1 MRPGSDR
8 WHEVSPS
15 EFAHERAGLEHIR
28 DLLPERA
35 PFHAWS
41 NFEFRDRQ
49 GKWSEVDL
57 LVLSEGRL
65 HLVELKHYRGRL
77 GGNAY
82 RWERGN
88 RSEDSPLML
97 ARRKA
102 QRLSSDLKEAA
113 QRLGLPPERVPFVQ
127 ECVFLHAEDF
137 SCQLSRADQADL
149 FGLDGHEGSSHL
161 PSIAHRLLE
170 PDRGRRDRLPLNETD
185 FLRVVAEAGFAV
197 RRQREV
203 GSWRMTG
210 SPLAEGE
217 GWQDWPA
224 EQRMARDPARI
235 RFFLVPEGA
244 SNAQLEGRRKLV
256 AREYTLTQRLRHD
269 GLLSPRDLVEHE
281 LGAGLVFPYDKH
293 DQRLDLWL
301 ADQRGELALTDQI
314 ELVRQLAEA
323 LQYAHSNGVV
333 HRGLNPQAVTVHPT
347 RRGPQLRIGDWQV
360 AGTSDDAGDSV
371 LATQGSATRIFGALD
386 SRGRAQAG
394 ERAADAYVAP
404 EGQWLADAHRVKLDV
419 FALGALAYLVV
430 TGRAP
435 AANATELKQR
445 LAREQGLDLAAD
457 LPEASGPLREL
468 VLAATNPRV
477 SERLRDTTAF
487 LERLSDVER
496 AAAAGLGDTI
506 VDPLDAPP
514 GTLLGDRFELV
525 RRLGSGSTAVG
536 LLVLD
541 QHSDGAHRVLKVAR
555 DDSAATRLTSEARIL
570 TALNG
575 KKHPRLVRI
584 LEPDPITV
592 GDRAALLLESAGEET
607 LADVL
612 RDRRRLSLDLLE
624 RWGLDLL
631 EALVGLDQAGV
642 DHRDIKPANLGVR
655 EQRSDRAKHLVL
667 FDFSLSGASAASL
680 EAGTPPY
687 LDPFLGSGT
696 RSVWDSA
703 AERYAAA
710 VTLFEMATGDPPR
723 YGDGASD
730 PATIPDDATVEAAD
744 FDPTLADDLVPFFT
758 RALARDAKRRFGT
771 AEEMLTA
778 WRTALAITA
787 TTDSDEA
794 EQLAEQ
800 AQVDTPLA
808 QSGLTPRALSALEPF
823 HVSTV
828 GDLAALDTSQLRR
841 FTGVV
846 DATKREIR
854 SRAKQWREKFADA
867 LPAPHS
873 DDDETTTR
881 LEDPLSSPVITAQR
895 LVDSAGG
902 TRAMA
907 KRSGAAVLLGLE
919 GTAPAFGT
927 LAELAG
933 PLGLGGPPQ
942 VSQLLSGI
950 RDAWAA
956 SASAAAILD
965 EVSQRTIAAVQDLDG
980 VAWADDTAR
989 AVAPAGADDQT
1000 IRVVAGLVRAALDR
1014 ADDKVKGSDE
1024 DVPLTRR
1031 RRRSDNLLLLATS
1044 VELAAA
1050 GGRLGT
1056 TADELVARAA
1066 TEGES
1071 VVSRGRSVPALRR
1084 EWPADLPALDDVR
1097 LLRLAARMSD
1107 RAAASTQ
1114 GELYACDMAP
1124 DEAVRRAFGATIPG
1138 QRLTIDDVRR
1148 FVRVRFPGL
1157 NDLPG
1162 LPDLDDVLRRAGIG
1176 LEWVGDAY
1184 AVPSAHSDTT
1194 FVTQTRVTSIPV
1206 SRPDQ
1211 AEPRELKELRESV
1224 RSCSFLALG
1233 IPGRRAEIV
1242 AAQLRDHFDG
1252 FEVNITDLLLDALH
1266 AKAEG
1271 IGLDWTD
1278 VVVADAAE
1286 PNSRPAQGLAALVA
1300 QSVPSIESAIEEA
1313 MASAPE
1319 ATRPV
1324 LITDAAPLARYGH
1337 MALLPR
1343 LADVTRRRAN
1353 AVWLIVPQGTES
1365 GPVLDRETIQLSY
1378 GSQFV
1383 RLEGPPKTTASST
1396 STAEGDTR

>member
-15 EFAHERAGLEHIR
+15 EFAHERAGLEHVR
-28 DLLPERA
+28 DLLPDRG

-57 LVLSEGRL
+57 LVLGEGRL

-82 RWERGN
+82 RWQRGN
-88 RSEDSPLML
+88 RSEDSPLIL

-102 QRLSSDLKEAA
+102 QRLSSELKEAA
-113 QRLGLPPERVPFVQ
+113 KRLALPPERVPFVQ
-127 ECVFLHAEDF
+127 ESVFLHAEDF
-137 SCQLSRADQADL
+137 TCLLSRADQADL
-149 FGLDGHEGSSHL
+149 FGLDGHEDKSLL
-161 PSIAHRLLE
+161 PSVADRLLE
-170 PDRGRRDRLPLNETD
+170 PDRGRHDRQPLKED
-185 FLRVVAEAGFAV
+185 DLLRVVEEAGFAV
-197 RRQREV
+197 QRQREV
-203 GSWRMTG
+203 GSWRITG

-224 EQRMARDPARI
+224 EQRMAHDPARI

-256 AREYTLTQRLRHD
+256 AREYLLTQRLRHD
-269 GLLSPRDLVEHE
+269 GVQSPRDLVEHE
-281 LGAGLVFPYDKH
+281 LGAGLVFPFDKD
-293 DQRLDLWL
+293 DQRLDLWV
-301 ADQRGELALTDQI
+301 ADQLGELALTEQI

-333 HRGLNPQAVTVHPT
+333 HRGLTPIAVSVRTT
-347 RRGPQLRIGDWQV
+347 RNGPQLLIGDWQV
-360 AGTSDDAGDSV
+360 AGASDDAGDSV

-386 SRGRAQAG
+386 SRGRAHSG

-404 EGQWLADAHRVKLDV
+404 EGQWSQDAHRVKLDV
-419 FALGALAYLVV
+419 FALGALTYLVL
-430 TGRAP
+430 TGRPP

-457 LPEASGPLREL
+457 LPEASKALRDL

-477 SERLRDTTAF
+477 SDRLRDTTAF
-487 LERLSDVER
+487 LERLSEAER
-496 AAAAGLGDTI
+496 AAAAGLGDTVI
-506 VDPLDAPP
+506 DPLDAPP

-536 LLVLD
+536 LLVID
-541 QHSDGAHRVLKVAR
+541 QQADGAHRVLKVAR
-555 DDSAATRLTSEARIL
+555 DDSAAQRLTSEARVL
-570 TALNG
+570 SALAP

-584 LEPDPITV
+584 LETDPIRV

-607 LADVL
+607 LADIL

-631 EALVGLDQAGV
+631 DALVGLDQAGV

-687 LDPFLGSGT
+687 LDPFLGTGT
-696 RSVWDSA
+696 RTHWDSA
-703 AERYAAA
+703 AERYAVA
-710 VTLFEMATGDPPR
+710 VTLFEMATGHAPV

-730 PATIPDDATVEAAD
+730 PATIPDQATVEAAD
-744 FDPTLADDLVPFFT
+744 FDPTLSGALVPFFT
-758 RALARDAKRRFGT
+758 QALARDAKQRFGT
-771 AEEMLTA
+771 ATEMLAA

-787 TTDSDEA
+787 TTDVDEA
-794 EQLAEQ
+794 DDLANL
-800 AQVDTPLA
+800 AKIDTHLT

-854 SRAKQWREKFADA
+854 ARAKQWREKFSDT
-867 LPAPHS
+867 LPEARPDQDVGRS
-873 DDDETTTR
+873 G
-881 LEDPLSSPVITAQR
+881 LKDPLSSPEATAR
-895 LVDSAGG
+895 LLVDAAGG
-902 TRAMA
+902 PRATA
-907 KRSGAAVLLGLE
+907 KRSGAAILLGLE
-919 GTAPAFGT
+919 GEAPAFGT

-933 PLGLGGPPQ
+933 PFGLGGQPQ

-950 RDAWAA
+950 RDTWAA
-956 SASAAAILD
+956 SPTVAAILD
-965 EVSQRTIAAVQDLDG
+965 DLFQRATDAVQDLDG
-980 VAWADDTAR
+980 VAWADHVTGAL
-989 AVAPAGADDQT
+989 VADGADQRT
-1000 IRVVAGLVRAALDR
+1000 IRVMSGLIRAALDR
-1014 ADDKVKGSDE
+1014 ADDKAKGADE
-1024 DVPLTRR
+1024 ESVLTRR
-1031 RRRSDNLLLLATS
+1031 RRRADNRLLLATS
-1044 VELAAA
+1044 VELASA
-1050 GGRLGT
+1050 GGRLGIL
-1056 TADELVARAA
+1056 ADELV
-1066 TEGES
+1066 TQTVSGGET
-1071 VVSRGRSVPALRR
+1071 VVAHGRSVPALRR
-1084 EWPADLPALDDVR
+1084 EWPSDLPALDDVR

-1114 GELYACDMAP
+1114 GELYARDMAP
-1124 DEAVRRAFGATIPG
+1124 DEAVRRAFGATIAG
-1138 QRLTIDDVRR
+1138 QRLTVEDIRR
-1148 FVRVRFPGL
+1148 FVSVRFPGL
-1157 NDLPG
+1157 ADLPAR
-1162 LPDLDDVLRRAGIG
+1162 PDLDDVLRRAGTG
-1176 LEWVGDAY
+1176 LEWAGDAY

-1194 FVTQTRVTSIPV
+1194 FVTQTRLTGIPV
-1206 SRPDQ
+1206 SNIGQ
-1211 AEPRELKELRESV
+1211 AESREIKELRESV
-1224 RSCSFLALG
+1224 RACSFLALG
-1233 IPGRRAEIV
+1233 IPGRRAEAV
-1242 AAQLRDHFDG
+1242 ATQLRDHFG
-1252 FEVNITDLLLDALH
+1252 GVEVNVTDLLLEALR
-1266 AKAEG
+1266 AKADEV
-1271 IGLDWTD
+1271 GLSWND
-1278 VVVADAAE
+1278 VVAADAAE

-1300 QSVPSIESAIEEA
+1300 QSIPMIEVIIEEA
-1313 MASAPE
+1313 MTSAPE

-1343 LADVTRRRAN
+1343 LADVTRRRTN
-1353 AVWLIVPQGTES
+1353 AVWLIVPQGSEA
-1365 GPVLDRETIQLSY
+1365 GPLLDGQTIQLSY

-1383 RLEGPPKTTASST
+1383 KLDGALVTAPHISTT
-1396 STAEGDTR
+1396 ERDT